1 MPTFTI
7 RPSSREAAFLLA
19 AFVNRP
25 ENALAFEAICRNGRV
40 HILAPAGTEDAD
52 IAEVVQSFA
61 AESNGQLT
69 TPEQR
74 AVARALADG
83 LPLSLSHD

>member
-7 RPSSREAAFLLA
+7 RPSSRETALLLA

-25 ENALAFEAICRNGRV
+25 DSAPDLEAICRNGRV

-52 IAEVVQSFA
+52 IAKVVQAFA
-61 AESNGQLT
+61 AESNDQLT

-74 AVARALADG
+74 AAARALADG
-83 LPLSLSHD
+83 LPRSLSHD